1 VSGVHKN
8 PTISFRISDYE
19 RREIEARIKASGMM
33 KKTFFTRCCIY
44 GRICVVGKKET
55 VYMLVQTLEK
65 MQADIHKMYDEIIET
80 GWIKEKESPVDG
92 EAYTDIE
99 ELQHDYL
106 ATEPVNV
113 IYQTAEDGL
122 ADTVKPRLEAANA
135 DCSRI
140 YKINIS
146 DGKLTTVGERFA
158 VGILARNSCHILGAG
173 APAKTKKW

>member
-1 VSGVHKN
+1 MSGVHKN

-80 GWIKEKESPVDG
+80 GQIKEKESPVDG
-92 EAYTDIE
+92 EPYTGIE
-99 ELQHDYL
+99 ELQHDYKCGCPYAGWCKVSL
-106 ATEPVNV
+106 AELAA
-113 IYQTAEDGL
+113 ILTAIGKATADNKSGL
-122 ADTVKPRLEAANA
+122 LLPKHQLK
-135 DCSRI
+135 
-140 YKINIS
+140 Y
-146 DGKLTTVGERFA
+146 
-158 VGILARNSCHILGAG
+158 NSSPLLRQ
-173 APAKTKKW
+173 

>member
-1 VSGVHKN
+1 MSGVHKN

-80 GWIKEKESPVDG
+80 GQIKEKESPVDG

-106 ATEPVNV
+106 AMIKQLWICWMEQNTS
-113 IYQTAEDGL
+113 G
-122 ADTVKPRLEAANA
+122 
-135 DCSRI
+135 
-140 YKINIS
+140 
-146 DGKLTTVGERFA
+146 
-158 VGILARNSCHILGAG
+158 RNSGFPDGNRESHGR
-173 APAKTKKW
+173 

>member
-1 VSGVHKN
+1 MSGVHKN

-33 KKTFFTRCCIY
+33 KKTFFTRSCIY

-80 GWIKEKESPVDG
+80 GQIKEKESPVDG

-106 ATEPVNV
+106 ANRTGTVEQMDVNV
-113 IYQTAEDGL
+113 EAMARDLQEILRIGAEQ
-122 ADTVKPRLEAANA
+122 KRLWEV
-135 DCSRI
+135 
-140 YKINIS
+140 Y
-146 DGKLTTVGERFA
+146 ER
-158 VGILARNSCHILGAG
+158 R
-173 APAKTKKW
+173 

>member
-1 VSGVHKN
+1 MSGVNKN

-33 KKTFFTRCCIY
+33 KKTFFTRCCIN

-65 MQADIHKMYDEIIET
+65 MQADINKMYDEIIET
-80 GWIKEKESPVDG
+80 GRIKEKESPVDG

-106 ATEPVNV
+106 AMIKAVV
-113 IYQTAEDGL
+113 DMLDG
-122 ADTVKPRLEAANA
+122 
-135 DCSRI
+135 
-140 YKINIS
+140 
-146 DGKLTTVGERFA
+146 
-158 VGILARNSCHILGAG
+158 
-173 APAKTKKW
+173 AKYLWQK

>member
-1 VSGVHKN
+1 MSGVHKN

-80 GWIKEKESPVDG
+80 GQIKEKESPVDG

-106 ATEPVNV
+106 AMIKQLWICWMEQNTSGRIVAFP
-113 IYQTAEDGL
+113 DGN
-122 ADTVKPRLEAANA
+122 RE
-135 DCSRI
+135 SHGR
-140 YKINIS
+140 
-146 DGKLTTVGERFA
+146 
-158 VGILARNSCHILGAG
+158 
-173 APAKTKKW
+173 